1 MKFIRPTKITD
12 AMLVSSTVP
21 ENDYPLWVGS
31 GDYSVGTLVRR
42 AETHRVYENLIPGV
56 NAQTP
61 ESTLANAS
69 PRWLEVAPTN
79 RWAMFDA
86 QIGTATTASNSLTV
100 VLSPGRINSL
110 ALLEVDAAI
119 VDVTLTVSGVVE
131 FSASMNLTSGNS
143 VGDWYQYFY
152 EPVYQQDTVV
162 ITDLVDASLLDIP
175 AYAGGILTVTLS
187 RPGGTVSCGV
197 MVVGLY
203 ASLGTTQYSP
213 SIGITDW
220 SRKENDAFGNPI
232 VVKRK
237 YSKRMSANVA
247 VLSEEVDRVARVL
260 AQYRSTPV
268 VWVGAGSIYT
278 SMVIFGFYKDW
289 DMTVDNYSE
298 AALSLQVEGMV

>member
-12 AMLVSSTVP
+12 AMLTSSSLP
-21 ENDYPLWVGS
+21 EDDCPLWDAATS
-31 GDYSVGTLVRR
+31 YTVGTLVRR
-42 AETHRVYENLIPGV
+42 AETHRIYENLIAGI

-61 ESTLANAS
+61 ENTLADAS
-69 PRWLEVAPTN
+69 PRWLEVSPTN

-86 QIGTATTASNSLTV
+86 QIGTASTASDSLTV
-100 VLSPGRINSL
+100 TLLPGRMNSL
-110 ALLEVDAAI
+110 AMLEVNAST
-119 VDVTLTVSGVVE
+119 VTVTLTVSGNVVYT
-131 FSASMNLTSGNS
+131 SSLNMTSGNS
-143 VGDWYQYFY
+143 VGNWYQYFY

-162 ITDLVDASLLDIP
+162 ITDLVDAALLDIP
-175 AYAGGILTVTLS
+175 AYSEGILTVTLS

-197 MVVGLY
+197 LVVGLY
-203 ASLGTTQYSP
+203 ANLGTTQYSP

-232 VVKRK
+232 IVKRK
-237 YSKRMSANVA
+237 YSKRMSANVDVISA
-247 VLSEEVDRVARVL
+247 QVDSVARVL

-289 DMTVDNYSE
+289 DMTIDNYSQ